1 MKIST
6 RNFNDAPVA
15 SLIYNGQLIRDR
27 NEMLSLTDMWRAAGG
42 PEEARPAEWLR
53 HDGTKQFIECVSS
66 ALNMGES
73 HILSSVRG
81 RNGATYAHWQIG
93 LAYAKYL
100 SPEFHMWCNEVV
112 RERFDGNQSVIPQ
125 QVLETLE
132 RSFGIMRMLAHK
144 VTELEKMVASSHLVD
159 EKTIDSRVQAVLS
172 ERTTLL
178 RRGETAGQTWSRAGL
193 PPLKNA
199 ATWLGN
205 RLAEMDC
212 MIDSGKGEL
221 GGRTARLFDP
231 DKAAVCMRNGLKL
244 KAKRYIEERQGQGKL
259 RLIQGGGK

>member
-27 NEMLSLTDMWRAAGG
+27 NEMLSLTDMWRAAGH
-42 PEEARPAEWLR
+42 PEEKRPSDWLAKA
-53 HDGTKQFIECVSS
+53 GSEFVEYV
-66 ALNMGES
+66 ALAQNTAVGG
-73 HILSSVRG
+73 ILSSTRG